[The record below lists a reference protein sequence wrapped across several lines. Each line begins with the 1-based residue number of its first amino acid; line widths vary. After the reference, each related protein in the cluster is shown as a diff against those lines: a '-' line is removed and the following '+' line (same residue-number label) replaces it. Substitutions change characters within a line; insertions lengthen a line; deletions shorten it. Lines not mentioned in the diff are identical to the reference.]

1 MDIKDEIQSTSSEE
15 HEELVTENKTGLYI
29 IYSKWSLARIDK
41 ELSFYGLI
49 GLLRIIRDKTG
60 ETNRTLALLENDIY
74 DKLSAKGYTNK
85 KSNKG
90 FSIARFKEKAI
101 ELPSKG
107 FTRNLFISV
116 PEVFRKDDI
125 KTTDI
130 IEDKLKHLVEWDILP
145 KDCWRINAILK
156 SREKGCISSGCFI
169 VFDNEIDLVTIAKVR
184 MLITDTLW
192 PLVSENTE
200 REQFKCLWAF
210 DSKKKDE
217 DNKLRRK
224 IRSDDED
231 ENSEEDE
238 TPKRKIK
245 SEKDK
250 RKIKEDEITPK
261 WKIKSEKDK
270 QKIKEED
277 DIIPKRKIKAE
288 KDKRKIKEEQ
298 KDIIVTSIPKTSQPV
313 EMLYDIVQEEK
324 ETVADIVQEE
334 KETVADIVQEEK
346 DIVTEEK

>member
-1 MDIKDEIQSTSSEE
+1 MDKRAEIQSTSSEE

-29 IYSKWSLARIDK
+29 IYSKWSLAKIDR

-49 GLLRIIRDKTG
+49 GLLRIIHDKTG
-60 ETNRTLALLENDIY
+60 ETNRTLALLENGVY
-74 DKLSAKGYTNK
+74 DKLSTKGYTNK

-125 KTTDI
+125 KTIDI

-169 VFDNEIDLVTIAKVR
+169 VFNNEIELVTIAKVR

-192 PLVSENTE
+192 PSVSENTE

-210 DSKKKDE
+210 DSKKKD
-217 DNKLRRK
+217 DNNKSRRK
-224 IRSDDED
+224 IKSDDED
-231 ENSEEDE
+231 ENSDDDK

-250 RKIKEDEITPK
+250 RKIKEEDETIPK
-261 WKIKSEKDK
+261 RKIKSEKDK
-270 QKIKEED
+270 RKVKSEEKEKEE
-277 DIIPKRKIKAE
+277 E
-288 KDKRKIKEEQ
+288 
-298 KDIIVTSIPKTSQPV
+298 DIIVTSIPKTSQPV
-313 EMLYDIVQEEK
+313 EMLYDIVTEEK
-324 ETVADIVQEE
+324 ENDIIAEEE
-334 KETVADIVQEEK
+334 KEIIAEEK
-346 DIVTEEK
+346 EKENDIVTEEK